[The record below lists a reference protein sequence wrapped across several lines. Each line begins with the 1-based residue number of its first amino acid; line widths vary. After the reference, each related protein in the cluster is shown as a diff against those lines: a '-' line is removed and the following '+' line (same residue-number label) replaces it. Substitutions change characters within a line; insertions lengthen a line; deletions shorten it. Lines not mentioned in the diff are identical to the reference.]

1 MNIFARFLRS
11 SEEKNSGKT
20 QIFLRDILQEFR
32 IFKGSLYYVIL
43 KWATGG
49 KGKSAFFRRTSAHE
63 HISVSPDTH
72 PKKKRV
78 TKQDK
83 KYWRGKPWV
92 GISYPLIR
100 EGWGKYSWVG
110 GGGGG
115 SGNGSGRSRKRG
127 NWKGTQF
134 PPQTKPKKR
143 TFLPFQKKT
152 LRSRTSDFFFAEK
165 EKAIERRGS
174 QEGEGKSGGSVKSR
188 LLSYNLSPLS
198 WARPRGE
205 LENWPLASR
214 KLLSSPYLEKAS
226 RRENTKNTISEALL
240 DTCVAPRKTI
250 FSRIPEKRAS
260 KNS

>member
-1 MNIFARFLRS
+1 MRIRMAQIVVVVGDMVELGLHMPGKTCHLKSIVLMNIFARFLRS

-100 EGWGKYSWVG
+100 EGWGKYS
-110 GGGGG
+110 
-115 SGNGSGRSRKRG
+115 
-127 NWKGTQF
+127 
-134 PPQTKPKKR
+134 
-143 TFLPFQKKT
+143 
-152 LRSRTSDFFFAEK
+152 
-165 EKAIERRGS
+165 
-174 QEGEGKSGGSVKSR
+174 
-188 LLSYNLSPLS
+188 
-198 WARPRGE
+198 
-205 LENWPLASR
+205 
-214 KLLSSPYLEKAS
+214 
-226 RRENTKNTISEALL
+226 
-240 DTCVAPRKTI
+240 
-250 FSRIPEKRAS
+250 
-260 KNS
+260 